1 LRFFPLAGNIRL
13 ANGGTKS
20 KKADIN
26 LVGIPHSVF
35 KADNLMGDVIF
46 RSVFGI
52 EAGNLVAKHNADR
65 LAGPVLQHA
74 CIEKQVE
81 YNEALAPRPGT
92 KCLILG
98 VETGGRMGKDL
109 LELLSYCALT

>member
-1 LRFFPLAGNIRL
+1 M
-13 ANGGTKS
+13 
-20 KKADIN
+20 
-26 LVGIPHSVF
+26 GIPHSVF
-35 KADNLMGDVIF
+35 KANNLMGDVIF

-65 LAGPVLQHA
+65 LAGAVLQHA